1 MRVLIAAGLAAL
13 TLIHTQA
20 QTDVAGSLQE
30 LVDTERAFAAAA
42 QRTGWRAA
50 FIDYFA
56 DDAITFTPYP
66 TPMQP
71 RLRSQPNRPA
81 AEHELVWEPRTGDVA
96 VSGDIGWLTGPS
108 TFVDHTTAGFV
119 PEPGNYFSIW
129 KRQRSGQWRVYID
142 IGTKTPEAAPFAAGF
157 VRAAFEH
164 RDATARDAADAVST
178 AIAADRALNNAITDS
193 GAAAAYGQFVTS
205 ATRLHRNGTRTMP
218 AIGAMA
224 IAAWLEAYTPR
235 FSAVTGSG
243 EASRAGDLALTYGR
257 YQLAA
262 GATDSGAYVRMWA
275 RRDDGKWLLQ
285 IDATVPAN

>member
-1 MRVLIAAGLAAL
+1 MRLLIACGLTAL
-13 TLIHTQA
+13 TLLHA
-20 QTDVAGSLQE
+20 QGQPDIAGSLQQ
-30 LVDTERAFAAAA
+30 LVETERAFAAAA
-42 QRTGWRAA
+42 QKTGWRAA

-119 PEPGNYFSIW
+119 PEHGNYFSIW
-129 KRQRSGQWRVYID
+129 KRESNGQWRVYID
-142 IGTKTPEAAPFAAGF
+142 IGTKTPEAVPFAAGF
-157 VRAAFEH
+157 NRAAFDH
-164 RDATARDAADAVST
+164 RDIKTQGAGDAIST
-178 AIAADRALNNAITDS
+178 AFAADRALNNAIADS
-193 GAAAAYGQFVTS
+193 GAASAYGQFVTP
-205 ATRLHRNGTRTMP
+205 ATRLHRNGTRSMP
-218 AIGAMA
+218 AIGAAA
-224 IAAWLEAYTPR
+224 IAAWLEAHTPR
-235 FSAVTGSG
+235 FSAVTGGG
-243 EASRAGDLALTYGR
+243 EASRAGDLAFTYGR
-257 YQLAA
+257 YRLPP

-275 RRDDGKWLLQ
+275 RRDDGRWLLQ